1 MATTCDTAVRLSAS
15 FSYTGR
21 SWARTSA
28 LGWVYLTAMR
38 DSLMASSY
46 PSCGVA
52 VMRLGSQ
59 ASMVFSVRFR

>member
-38 DSLMASSY
+38 DSLMASS
-46 PSCGVA
+46 
-52 VMRLGSQ
+52 
-59 ASMVFSVRFR
+59 